1 MKKTTLFKL
10 TFLTFGLICS
20 TLLYGHTSY
29 PVKVKCPI
37 DGKKFTIYVTGSYTT
52 FNTLKDF
59 QKQGA
64 IGDLYESM
72 VNSCPKC
79 HYSGY
84 KEDFDTTFSKT
95 IKQEILKIL
104 EPFKSSK
111 MTDVIENE
119 IAIKIHEYFK
129 RDNDDIANLYL
140 VASYF
145 LKGDSL
151 QIAKRKELQLN
162 CATFL
167 TKAIDAK
174 EYEKAET
181 YATINYL
188 IGELYRRI
196 GDFETAIKYYDL
208 AINDEKKKDWL
219 IDVATKQKELAIK
232 KDDDNC
238 I

>member
-1 MKKTTLFKL
+1 MKTTTILKL
-10 TFLTFGLICS
+10 TFLIFGLVCS

-84 KEDFDTTFSKT
+84 QDDFDTTYTKT
-95 IKQEILKIL
+95 TKQDILKIL
-104 EPFKSSK
+104 APYKKSK
-111 MTDVIENE
+111 MTDVLENE
-119 IAIKIHEYFK
+119 IAVKINQYFK
-129 RDNDDIANLYL
+129 RGNDIIANLYL
-140 VASYF
+140 IASYF
-145 LKGDSL
+145 LKGDSS
-151 QIAKRKELQLN
+151 QTAKRKELQLN
-162 CATFL
+162 ATTYFVQ
-167 TKAIDAK
+167 AIENK
-174 EYEKAET
+174 EYDEEAT
-181 YATINYL
+181 YVTINYL
-188 IGELYRRI
+188 VGELYRRI
-196 GDFETAIKYYDL
+196 GDFDNAIKYYDL
-208 AINDEKKKDWL
+208 AINNEKKKDWL
-219 IDVATKQKELAIK
+219 LEVATKQKELALK
-232 KDDDNC
+232 KDDDNS